1 MRSDVNDS
9 HLERMS
15 FWNEVWE
22 MMNCYVVI
30 LQFMYSMT
38 LLQEMK
44 FCIWI
49 MMISK
54 QIILHALVSR
64 LQ

>member
-1 MRSDVNDS
+1 MRSNVNDS

-15 FWNEVWE
+15 FQNEVWK

-38 LLQEMK
+38 LLQEMR
-44 FCIWI
+44 FCVWI
-49 MMISK
+49 MTISK
-54 QIILHALVSR
+54 QIILHTLVSR
-64 LQ
+64 LW